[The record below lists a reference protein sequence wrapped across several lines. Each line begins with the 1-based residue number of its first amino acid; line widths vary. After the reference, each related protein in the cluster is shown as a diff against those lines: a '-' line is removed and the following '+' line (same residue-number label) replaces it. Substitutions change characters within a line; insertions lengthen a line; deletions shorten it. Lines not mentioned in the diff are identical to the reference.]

1 MDIISSAWL
10 AISIFEINV
19 GQEIKGEETIS
30 LMMTFGRAVGEN
42 DNHPCIIRKLEAWSV
57 AVFCTVLI
65 VWLIGNSKCDQFFN
79 WQLNVTCKFLLFKL
93 AVRMPDERSF

>member
-30 LMMTFGRAVGEN
+30 LMMTFGRGW
-42 DNHPCIIRKLEAWSV
+42 RK
-57 AVFCTVLI
+57 
-65 VWLIGNSKCDQFFN
+65 
-79 WQLNVTCKFLLFKL
+79 
-93 AVRMPDERSF
+93 

>member
-65 VWLIGNSKCDQFFN
+65 VWLIGNSKIGYLMLHVNFFFF
-79 WQLNVTCKFLLFKL
+79 FLC
-93 AVRMPDERSF
+93 PY